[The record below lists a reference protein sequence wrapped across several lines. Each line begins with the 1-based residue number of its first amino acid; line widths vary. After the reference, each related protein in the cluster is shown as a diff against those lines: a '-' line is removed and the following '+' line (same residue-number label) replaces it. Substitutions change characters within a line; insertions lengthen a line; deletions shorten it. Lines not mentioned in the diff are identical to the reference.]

1 MKNEENFVDKLLNH
15 ISSTAI
21 YEFLNTFFR
30 KQIPEF
36 DDVISFHT
44 IQILKTQINMQ
55 QIFTKGNIV
64 PKLIS
69 RLDLKESPEVHEN
82 VSEILHSFL
91 ESENSDTNPFVLEM
105 CKDVI
110 II

>member
-44 IQILKTQINMQ
+44 FQILKTQINMT
-55 QIFTKGNIV
+55 IDFYKRKYCSKIN
-64 PKLIS
+64 
-69 RLDLKESPEVHEN
+69 
-82 VSEILHSFL
+82 
-91 ESENSDTNPFVLEM
+91 
-105 CKDVI
+105 
-110 II
+110 